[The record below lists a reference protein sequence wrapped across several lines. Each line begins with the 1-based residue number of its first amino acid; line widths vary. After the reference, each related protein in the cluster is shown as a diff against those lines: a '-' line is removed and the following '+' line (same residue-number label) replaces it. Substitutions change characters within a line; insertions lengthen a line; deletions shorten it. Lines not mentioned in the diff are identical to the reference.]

1 MKDKKILLFLVSLVT
16 ISLTSC
22 TSMKWSWW
30 SEENI
35 NIVRG
40 ISLVDAQAVVSDA
53 STNYDY
59 FNSRRISYSYQ
70 TFYRDYL
77 GTFSSEV
84 DANILISSLAEAH
97 RYPNEVTHEVI
108 DYTEER
114 NYLTAHQVSTYTSN
128 IYLEGEN
135 NTYLEETIVNDYGY
149 GDLEITINNFTLDES
164 TYSSRI
170 ALGYIIQQNNINWDS
185 STYGFASNDQIIIEE
200 YSTSTEGT
208 FRIAFTNQTVP
219 TLTNSYTM
227 YRYLPFIDEN
237 NETHYT
243 LDYMIERE
251 QILTGYGIFGEE
263 PLDAP
268 VLLSSEERVTSLSNE
283 NLGNFNK
290 EEIPSN

>member
-1 MKDKKILLFLVSLVT
+1 
-16 ISLTSC
+16 
-22 TSMKWSWW
+22 MKWSWW

-59 FNSRRISYSYQ
+59 FNSRRVSYSYQ

-77 GTFSSEV
+77 GTFSSES

-97 RYPNEVTHEVI
+97 RYQNEVTHEVI

-114 NYLTAHQVSTYTSN
+114 NYLTAHQVSAYTSN
-128 IYLEGEN
+128 IYLAGEN

-149 GDLEITINNFTLDES
+149 GDLEITINNFTLDAS
-164 TYSSRI
+164 TYASRI

-185 STYGFASNDQIIIEE
+185 STYGFASNDEIIIEE
-200 YSTSTEGT
+200 YATSTDGT

-227 YRYLPFIDEN
+227 YRYLPFTNEN

-251 QILTGYGIFGEE
+251 QILTGYGIFGNE
-263 PLDAP
+263 PLEAP

-290 EEIPSN
+290 EEIPTI